1 MKKQR
6 RNSEISADSFQCKY
20 AEIQTYFKQPVDVA
34 FVVLSNA
41 QKLGQVQTYFEE
53 EVLVAQL

>member
-20 AEIQTYFKQPVDVA
+20 AEIQTYFKQPVDKRDRNWPNLKKKH
-34 FVVLSNA
+34 FFSSR
-41 QKLGQVQTYFEE
+41 
-53 EVLVAQL
+53 QL

>member
-6 RNSEISADSFQCKY
+6 RNSDISADSFQCKY
-20 AEIQTYFKQPVDVA
+20 VEIQTYFKQPVDVA